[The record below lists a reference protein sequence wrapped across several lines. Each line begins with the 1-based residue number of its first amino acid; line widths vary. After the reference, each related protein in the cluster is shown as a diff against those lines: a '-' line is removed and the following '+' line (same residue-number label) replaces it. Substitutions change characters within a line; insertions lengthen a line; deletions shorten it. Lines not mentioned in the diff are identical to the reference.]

1 MDLIFYF
8 RSLRQYKQSCRLIEM
23 LIPNLMEMFVIRNLI
38 KMSIQNLS
46 TMSGSLFLEMFDQNL
61 NLKILNRYKSKG

>member
-1 MDLIFYF
+1 
-8 RSLRQYKQSCRLIEM
+8 
-23 LIPNLMEMFVIRNLI
+23 
-38 KMSIQNLS
+38 LS